1 MQEVDTSYFNEILK
15 EELSELGYELQG
27 LFAKKCMGIPE
38 GEALFFKK
46 NKFYLQETKTVYL
59 NDMAEC
65 TFQHTEIPLFWEVA
79 LLATLRHKLSDSLL
93 VLCKLFI

>member
-1 MQEVDTSYFNEILK
+1 MKVFLQRSVWGSQKGRHCFLRRTSFT
-15 EELSELGYELQG
+15 S
-27 LFAKKCMGIPE
+27 KKQRH
-38 GEALFFKK
+38 A
-46 NKFYLQETKTVYL
+46 VYL

-79 LLATLRHKLSDSLL
+79 LLATLMHKLSDSLL

>member
-15 EELSELGYELQG
+15 EELSELGYEG

-79 LLATLRHKLSDSLL
+79 LLASLRHKLSDSLL